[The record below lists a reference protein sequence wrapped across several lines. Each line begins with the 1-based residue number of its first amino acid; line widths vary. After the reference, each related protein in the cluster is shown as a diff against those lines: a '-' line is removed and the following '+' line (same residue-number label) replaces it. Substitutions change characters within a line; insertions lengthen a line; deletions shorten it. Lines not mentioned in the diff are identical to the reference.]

1 MDFSKPGKE
10 DCSNPGKI
18 FYLRKPEVTFSD
30 KNVNSQAFWK
40 YTEG

>member
-10 DCSNPGKI
+10 DYSNPGKI
-18 FYLRKPEVTFSD
+18 FYLREPEVTFSD
-30 KNVNSQAFWK
+30 KIVNAQPFSK